1 MPNQGMPAPMVVQSF
16 NALSK
21 EDQKLVLMEVIP
33 LLFHRMDKREMV
45 RFLGEMFAEAAE
57 AMV

>member
-1 MPNQGMPAPMVVQSF
+1 MADQIASAASVVQSF

-21 EDQKLVLMEVIP
+21 EDQKLVLMEVVP
-33 LLFHRMDKREMV
+33 LLFRKMDRREMM

-57 AMV
+57 ALA

>member
-1 MPNQGMPAPMVVQSF
+1 MADQIASAASVVQSF

-21 EDQKLVLMEVIP
+21 EDQKLVLMEVVP
-33 LLFHRMDKREMV
+33 LLFRKMDRREIM

-57 AMV
+57 ALS